1 MKEKPA
7 ARGAALAVA
16 LALLLLAAVVAAVL
30 MSSPGENQVNGSD
43 DETRSEQGTVRN
55 NTTTTPNPGNPSSGS
70 TGGRKTN
77 PSRPTDHTG
86 AGPGASAPSLPSG
99 DAASHEGKARLTTT
113 VSGQSYT
120 IEVAVSVKLDQA
132 GGYSFAYAGTGTVPV
147 NLGADVAATADYA
160 VNGSFSGTL
169 DGEAFSGSGP
179 ATIQATV
186 KVPGMSPQ
194 SGNSTEQLTIKG
206 SMHEVDGGGLEG
218 DFAGGSYAGTFWAD
232 AV

>member
-1 MKEKPA
+1 MNGKPA

-16 LALLLLAAVVAAVL
+16 LALLLLFAVVAAVL
-30 MSSPGENQVNGSD
+30 VYSPGESQVNGSD
-43 DETRSEQGTVRN
+43 DETRSDQGAVRN
-55 NTTTTPNPGNPSSGS
+55 NTTTPNPGTSSSGS
-70 TGGRKTN
+70 TGGRTNN
-77 PSRPTDHTG
+77 PSGPRDHTG
-86 AGPGASAPSLPSG
+86 PGPGAPAPPLPSG
-99 DAASHEGKARLTTT
+99 EAASHEGKASLTTT

-120 IEVAVSVKLDQA
+120 IEVAVSIKLDQA
-132 GGYSFAYAGTGTVPV
+132 GGYSFAYDGTGTVPV
-147 NLGADVAATADYA
+147 NLGADVAATADYT
-160 VNGSFSGTL
+160 VNGSFSGTI

-179 ATIQATV
+179 AAIQATV